1 MDGIALRHWP
11 KALGAVLGL
20 LLLLSLT
27 SFHLQDPTLTNLR
40 LPSGGVRNWL
50 GLPGALLGGSLL
62 ELLGSAALA
71 APVLWLNWALCAR
84 NRPALHRYAFWSV
97 CLLLALSGLH
107 GLAAAPR
114 EPGLLDAGLVGWA
127 VRRWCGLTTGPWAGA
142 ALLAYL
148 GLFAAGRVA
157 YAPAARKGAREARM
171 VAGWLLR
178 AGWHRGRAGA
188 VEMRRRAARLR
199 RVSGATALG
208 LTRRMGLGLR
218 GLLGLALLLP
228 RAAASWLAA
237 WRAPSLAGIKART
250 ADSGRA
256 FGARPGRAAGA
267 GAAMGASLADS
278 FDDWL
283 HTPEPEPATGP
294 APGLADRPAAGG
306 GAMSHPALPPWRR
319 RPPVLEDPP
328 EPPDAS
334 PAPSRAGT
342 PTAAPHPS
350 AALAP
355 SAAGALA
362 LPAEHAADPELAEFR
377 APAPEPLGT
386 TSYEFER
393 PEAEA
398 AWRLRFQR
406 YARNLDLDWEEQL
419 GARAEAGGGSLG
431 PAAED
436 EGADDEAPAPEREP

>member
-1 MDGIALRHWP
+1 
-11 KALGAVLGL
+11 
-20 LLLLSLT
+20 
-27 SFHLQDPTLTNLR
+27 
-40 LPSGGVRNWL
+40 
-50 GLPGALLGGSLL
+50 
-62 ELLGSAALA
+62 
-71 APVLWLNWALCAR
+71 
-84 NRPALHRYAFWSV
+84 
-97 CLLLALSGLH
+97 
-107 GLAAAPR
+107 
-114 EPGLLDAGLVGWA
+114 
-127 VRRWCGLTTGPWAGA
+127 
-142 ALLAYL
+142 
-148 GLFAAGRVA
+148 
-157 YAPAARKGAREARM
+157 
-171 VAGWLLR
+171 
-178 AGWHRGRAGA
+178 
-188 VEMRRRAARLR
+188 
-199 RVSGATALG
+199 
-208 LTRRMGLGLR
+208 
-218 GLLGLALLLP
+218 
-228 RAAASWLAA
+228 
-237 WRAPSLAGIKART
+237 
-250 ADSGRA
+250 
-256 FGARPGRAAGA
+256 
-267 GAAMGASLADS
+267 
-278 FDDWL
+278 
-283 HTPEPEPATGP
+283 
-294 APGLADRPAAGG
+294 
-306 GAMSHPALPPWRR
+306 MSHPALPPWRR